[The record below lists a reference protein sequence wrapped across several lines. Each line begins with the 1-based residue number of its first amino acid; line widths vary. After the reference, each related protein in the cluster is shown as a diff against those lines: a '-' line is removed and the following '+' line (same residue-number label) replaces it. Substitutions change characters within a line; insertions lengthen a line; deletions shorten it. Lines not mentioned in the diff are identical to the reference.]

1 MKRSFLK
8 NSVGIN
14 LQFIIMMSL
23 FNLGITLLSFAIGY
37 FVYSWAIKIDL
48 FNYPNTNPSQL
59 LITSIDFVWLFLVLL
74 AGFFL
79 STILAVKYGKRY
91 TQPIS
96 DLANAIQQIQQ
107 GNLSLRIEQPHHDIP
122 HEIKSLIEN
131 VNAMANQLELS
142 VKNLTLWNAAIAHEL
157 RTPVTILQ
165 GRLQGIVDGIFVA
178 DHSLHQSLL
187 NQVEGLSY
195 LVEDLRTLTLIE
207 NKQLRLELEKT
218 NLKSSIDKCL
228 RMFNERFQAKYLNAV
243 VNLTDDDVYV
253 DIRRME
259 QVFIA
264 LFSNSLRYSNAGQIN
279 ITTVTTKEYWI
290 LMFEDEGPGID
301 VSHLEHLFQPFYRL
315 EDSRSRLDGGT
326 GLGLAVIDAIIEAHE
341 GHIYYSKSKNL
352 GGSCFTIQLNRKTPA
367 HF

>member
-1 MKRSFLK
+1 
-8 NSVGIN
+8 
-14 LQFIIMMSL
+14 MMSL
-23 FNLGITLLSFAIGY
+23 FNLGITLLSFMIGY
-37 FVYSWAIKIDL
+37 FVYSWAIKIGFL
-48 FNYPNTNPSQL
+48 NTQVINSNEFSV
-59 LITSIDFVWLFLVLL
+59 TFVDFIWLFLVLL
-74 AGFFL
+74 TGFFL
-79 STILAVKYGKRY
+79 STILAFKYGKRY

-96 DLANAIQQIQQ
+96 DLADVIQQIQQ
-107 GNLSLRIEQPHHDIP
+107 GNLALRIKQPHHDIP

-131 VNAMANQLELS
+131 FNEMANQLEVS
-142 VKNLTLWNAAIAHEL
+142 VKNSTVWNAAIAHEL

-165 GRLQGIVDGIFVA
+165 GRLQGIVDGIFIA
-178 DHSLHQSLL
+178 DQALHLSLL

-218 NLKSSIDKCL
+218 NLKDSIEKCL
-228 RMFNERFQAKYLNAV
+228 QMFNERFQVKGLTIIL
-243 VNLTDDDVYV
+243 NLTDKLVCV

-264 LFSNSLRYSNAGQIN
+264 LFSNFLRYSNAGQIN
-279 ITTVTTKEYWI
+279 ITTMATAEHWL

-301 VSHLEHLFQPFYRL
+301 ESHLAHLFKPFYRL

-326 GLGLAVIDAIIEAHE
+326 GLGLAVIDAIIEAHQ

-352 GGSCFTIQLNRKTPA
+352 GGSCFTIQLNRINRKTST
-367 HF
+367 HL